1 MKGKSY
7 LLKEKGVVKEM
18 KNIDKIKKKDNN
30 KSTTNIGEK
39 KENKTLSFALSNKLN
54 FNDKKII
61 TIKELSNNRI
71 GILFVNLL
79 SIYSSKIFKK
89 INEIKLDN
97 TLFQNSEKDENNSD
111 NKNEIVIDF
120 I

>member
-7 LLKEKGVVKEM
+7 LPKEKGVVKEM

-30 KSTTNIGEK
+30 KATTNIGEK
-39 KENKTLSFALSNKLN
+39 KKNKTLSFALSNKLN

-89 INEIKLDN
+89 INEIKLLILYFKILKK
-97 TLFQNSEKDENNSD
+97 TKIILKI
-111 NKNEIVIDF
+111 KMK
-120 I
+120 